1 MNMDHTSIYSL
12 PTRSSY
18 RPSNHHVQCN
28 HWTGPDC
35 SASPPHLRRKQAG
48 MPTKASTRCYN
59 RGLAVFSNAPQGF
72 ENLTL
77 DPQTKTLYAMLQS
90 AVIQDGGD
98 AKETAQFTRLF
109 AYNVSNLS
117 VPPPLIGEW
126 VVPLPSSDKGKV
138 LACSEII
145 FVKPGVFLALSR
157 DGDGRG
163 GDDNN
168 SKYKYVPGNRF
179 FPPLPSRGN

>member
-1 MNMDHTSIYSL
+1 
-12 PTRSSY
+12 
-18 RPSNHHVQCN
+18 
-28 HWTGPDC
+28 
-35 SASPPHLRRKQAG
+35 
-48 MPTKASTRCYN
+48 
-59 RGLAVFSNAPQGF
+59 
-72 ENLTL
+72 
-77 DPQTKTLYAMLQS
+77 MLQS

-138 LACSEII
+138 LACSEIL

-179 FPPLPSRGN
+179 FSPIAKSRQLNTMHDFLGMPIYSPSPVQQISTAPNTMTPPIRSQKTAS